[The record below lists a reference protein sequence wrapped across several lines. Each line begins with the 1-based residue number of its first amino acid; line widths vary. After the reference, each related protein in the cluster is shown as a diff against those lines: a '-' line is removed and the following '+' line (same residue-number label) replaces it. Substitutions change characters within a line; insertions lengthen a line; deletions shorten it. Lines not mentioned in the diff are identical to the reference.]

1 MFENIVKQKNIDNK
15 ELSKQF
21 EKWLFGDRG
30 RQVRGIKYFLNKRS
44 DNTDGLIQSIAN
56 QTKLNE
62 IKNFGIF
69 SVGGYGRGE
78 LHPYSD
84 IDLLLLSKNNLLKS
98 DKKKIE
104 EFISLLWDL
113 GLEIGHSVRTTDE
126 ARNQAREDLFT
137 MTNMLEFRRLTG
149 DDQLHKE
156 YLKIIDTKNL
166 WRNKSF
172 IQAKLQEQIERHES
186 FNNTSY
192 NLEPD
197 IKSSPGGLRDIHIID
212 WLIKNQPIQ
221 LWSFFFGV
229 LVTSI
234 FFLKKLVFNW
244 NFYSAI
250 FLIIGIL
257 ISYLLT
263 SLPLKAQEQFLKSIN
278 GLEEV
283 KIAQAGYAI

>member
-1 MFENIVKQKNIDNK
+1 MLENIVKQKNIDNK

-44 DNTDGLIQSIAN
+44 DNTDALIQSIAN

-84 IDLLLLSKNNLLKS
+84 IDLLLLSKNNLSKS
-98 DKKKIE
+98 DKKKLKN
-104 EFISLLWDL
+104 SLASLWDL

-156 YLKIIDTKNL
+156 YLRIIDTKNL

-172 IQAKLQEQIERHES
+172 IQA
-186 FNNTSY
+186 
-192 NLEPD
+192 
-197 IKSSPGGLRDIHIID
+197 
-212 WLIKNQPIQ
+212 
-221 LWSFFFGV
+221 
-229 LVTSI
+229 
-234 FFLKKLVFNW
+234 
-244 NFYSAI
+244 NFRN
-250 FLIIGIL
+250 
-257 ISYLLT
+257 
-263 SLPLKAQEQFLKSIN
+263 K
-278 GLEEV
+278 
-283 KIAQAGYAI
+283 

>member
-15 ELSKQF
+15 DLSKQF
-21 EKWLFGDRG
+21 EKWLFDDRG

-44 DNTDGLIQSIAN
+44 HNTDALIQSIAN

-104 EFISLLWDL
+104 EFISSLWDL

-149 DDQLHKE
+149 DDQ
-156 YLKIIDTKNL
+156 YTKN
-166 WRNKSF
+166 
-172 IQAKLQEQIERHES
+172 I
-186 FNNTSY
+186 
-192 NLEPD
+192 
-197 IKSSPGGLRDIHIID
+197 
-212 WLIKNQPIQ
+212 
-221 LWSFFFGV
+221 
-229 LVTSI
+229 
-234 FFLKKLVFNW
+234 
-244 NFYSAI
+244 
-250 FLIIGIL
+250 
-257 ISYLLT
+257 
-263 SLPLKAQEQFLKSIN
+263 
-278 GLEEV
+278 
-283 KIAQAGYAI
+283 